1 VNGALL
7 FAHSVL
13 GEVRCTKGWTM
24 NEFEQ
29 HARSDLD
36 PVESTPPQFSLDTG
50 SPWDRA
56 PAWQEL
62 RGLYNGKK
70 IMAIRDATFRARL
83 IGEADSVAPTADL
96 TQLFPVADGDDEGA
110 PVLHPT
116 QSLAAEAVRRGISPA
131 AAYLEMVL
139 ESGGRQTFTYP
150 WIRRGEHP
158 TE

>member
-1 VNGALL
+1 
-7 FAHSVL
+7 
-13 GEVRCTKGWTM
+13 M
-24 NEFEQ
+24 NESEQ
-29 HARSDLD
+29 HSRSDLD
-36 PVESTPPQFSLDTG
+36 PVDPAPPRFSLDTG

-83 IGEADSVAPTADL
+83 IGEADGVAPSADL
-96 TQLFPVADGDDEGA
+96 TQLFPVADGETDTEGDGVEA
-110 PVLHPT
+110 RNSLAGTPDPT

-150 WIRRGEHP
+150 WIRRAEHP

>member
-1 VNGALL
+1 
-7 FAHSVL
+7 
-13 GEVRCTKGWTM
+13 M

-36 PVESTPPQFSLDTG
+36 RLDPAPPRFSLDTG

-83 IGEADSVAPTADL
+83 IGEADGVAPTADL
-96 TQLFPVADGDDEGA
+96 TQLFPVGDDDVEEADRDSLGS
-110 PVLHPT
+110 PDPT
-116 QSLAAEAVRRGISPA
+116 TSLAAEAVRRGISPA

-150 WIRRGEHP
+150 WIRREAHP
-158 TE
+158 SE

>member
-1 VNGALL
+1 
-7 FAHSVL
+7 
-13 GEVRCTKGWTM
+13 M

-36 PVESTPPQFSLDTG
+36 PAPPRFSLDTG

-83 IGEADSVAPTADL
+83 IGEADAVAPTADL
-96 TQLFPVADGDDEGA
+96 TQLFPMADPDGEAGS
-110 PVLHPT
+110 LEPT

-139 ESGGRQTFTYP
+139 ESGGHQTFTYP
-150 WIRRGEHP
+150 WIRREDHPGE
-158 TE
+158 